1 MNVEG
6 HTPNHVLQILQ
17 EAEHTITFK
26 LVPSTGRP
34 LLRCAMSTV
43 LHIADQGLQGEPG
56 AAEGSV

>member
-34 LLRCAMSTV
+34 LLRCAV
-43 LHIADQGLQGEPG
+43 YCFAHC
-56 AAEGSV
+56 